1 MAFPTECAKRTP
13 QGVFFKRRRD
23 SRMAFPTEYAKGTP
37 QGVFLFVMLFFLDFL
52 LCSIKETCL
61 KSH

>member
-1 MAFPTECAKRTP
+1 MAFPTEC
-13 QGVFFKRRRD
+13 
-23 SRMAFPTEYAKGTP
+23 AKGTP
-37 QGVFLFVMLFFLDFL
+37 QGVFLFVILSFLDFL

>member
-1 MAFPTECAKRTP
+1 
-13 QGVFFKRRRD
+13 
-23 SRMAFPTEYAKGTP
+23 MAFPTEYAKGTP